1 MTVTVQQES
10 SDQVEVEAQ
19 KPRLLPFLGCFL
31 AVGLLFA
38 VQSWLNARIWYPR
51 TRVNSLLL
59 ISAWEVQYFLWGVI
73 SWLLW
78 RWHGEKLRRAGWQYL
93 LFVLGPLSVVLGI
106 GVEMALVGIFPQ
118 LTMAHGH
125 LTFWQRLNFSLGEE
139 FLENTA
145 VFWAAYAIVRGLGH
159 YRESRQREQALSKLA
174 VELTE
179 ARMMALRMQ
188 INPHFLFNTMNAIS
202 SLMYTDVHA
211 ADRMMEQ
218 LSNMLRVSLARGS
231 RQMITLREEME
242 FNEMYLTL
250 QDIRASGSVRQ
261 EIDID
266 PHLHDAL
273 VPTMLLQP
281 VVENAYIHGLSRVR
295 TGGFIEISAKRIR
308 DMIEIAVRNSGE
320 GLAASEQS
328 ETGRAGIGLSN
339 IRNRLQLHFADR
351 AHLSIAETAPGIVE
365 VIVRFPL
372 TFASTDELPI
382 SQHFDRQ
389 IVYEAEDGVAADG
402 ARHVRAD

>member
-1 MTVTVQQES
+1 MADL
-10 SDQVEVEAQ
+10 SDGNPIQTEAQ
-19 KPRLLPFLGCFL
+19 KPRFLPFLGCFL

-78 RWHGEKLRRAGWQYL
+78 RWHGEKLRRAGWRYL

-139 FLENTA
+139 FLQNTA
-145 VFWAAYAIVRGLGH
+145 VFWAAYAIVRGARH
-159 YRESRQREQALSKLA
+159 YRESRQREKALSKLA
-174 VELTE
+174 VELGE
-179 ARMMALRMQ
+179 ARIMALRMQ

-202 SLMYTDVHA
+202 SLMYTDVGA

-231 RQMITLREEME
+231 KQMITLHEEME
-242 FNEMYLTL
+242 FIEMYLTL
-250 QDIRASGSVRQ
+250 QDIRSAGRVRQ
-261 EIDID
+261 VIDID
-266 PHLHDAL
+266 PRLHDAL
-273 VPTMLLQP
+273 IPAMLLQP
-281 VVENAYIHGLSRVR
+281 IVENAYVHGLSKMDNC
-295 TGGFIEISAKRIR
+295 GFIEISAKPVR
-308 DMIEIAVRNSGE
+308 DMMEIAVRNSGVGMADAE
-320 GLAASEQS
+320 RNSTQG
-328 ETGRAGIGLSN
+328 AGIGLSN
-339 IRNRLQLHFADR
+339 IRSRLRLHFGQQ
-351 AHLSIAETAPGIVE
+351 AHLEIRQTASDVVE
-365 VIVRFPL
+365 VRVRFPL
-372 TFASTDELPI
+372 TITPADTQPVSADECRVLYEPEQEI
-382 SQHFDRQ
+382 TNGAVRQ
-389 IVYEAEDGVAADG
+389 VQTG
-402 ARHVRAD
+402 